1 MKTNKYT
8 SESTTQFFIGAAGG
22 IAVTFAATF
31 GWHSEAKSVAS
42 ILDVHSVILVAVG
55 VGLLA
60 TGIFVRRTVLRV
72 IDLESQVAKLPKQ
85 EG

>member
-1 MKTNKYT
+1 MKTHKYG
-8 SESTTQFFIGAAGG
+8 SEPTTQFFIGAAGG
-22 IAVTFAATF
+22 IAVTLAATF
-31 GWHSEAKSVAS
+31 GWYSEAKTVDS

-72 IDLESQVAKLPKQ
+72 IDLESQVAKLPNQ